1 MKGCSQC
8 RAAPQY
14 LGSWMVVGVGYIE
27 SYFLKVLRS
36 SRERKHSL
44 RMTVF
49 QDQALNRNI
58 IIEERAQGF
67 TGRQPL
73 WLGDSRIRGV

>member
-1 MKGCSQC
+1 
-8 RAAPQY
+8 
-14 LGSWMVVGVGYIE
+14 MVVGVGYIE